1 MKKIIRLTESELH
14 DIVKESVTRIL
25 NEGWT
30 GRGYVPHDG
39 NGMVGGYYGRSEIN
53 GEKDVMDDL
62 LENIP
67 DISDEEWE
75 GFKNYCEQNP
85 NVFIIKGEI
94 SSSYDESTGYG
105 SAGFPITELDNT
117 VGEDEALQYVAK
129 YPDQRVA
136 QLAVQTLKGI
146 FDKLTDEDFNLY
158 DNDYEP
164 DWESDER

>member
-1 MKKIIRLTESELH
+1 MKKIIRLTESDLH
-14 DIVKESVTRIL
+14 QIVKESVNRIL
-25 NEGWT
+25 KEGWT

-39 NGMVGGYYGRSEIN
+39 NSMVGGYYGRSEIS

-85 NVFIIKGEI
+85 NVFVIKGEI

-117 VGEDEALQYVAK
+117 IGEDEALQYAFSNMNK
-129 YPDQRVA
+129 Y
-136 QLAVQTLKGI
+136 
-146 FDKLTDEDFNLY
+146 
-158 DNDYEP
+158 
-164 DWESDER
+164 

>member
-1 MKKIIRLTESELH
+1 MKKIIRLTESDLH
-14 DIVKESVTRIL
+14 QIVKESVNRIL
-25 NEGWT
+25 KEGWT

-39 NGMVGGYYGRSEIN
+39 NSMVGGYYGRSEIN

-67 DISDEEWE
+67 DITDEEWE
-75 GFKNYCEQNP
+75 DFKNYCEQNP
-85 NVFIIKGEI
+85 NVFIIEAEI

-105 SAGFPITELDNT
+105 SASCPMTELENT
-117 VGEDEALQYVAK
+117 IGDEEALQYVAQ
-129 YPDQRVA
+129 YPNQKVA
-136 QLAVQTLKGI
+136 QLATQTLKTILDG
-146 FDKLTDEDFNLY
+146 LTEEDFELY